1 MNDGV
6 TMKHALYANRRRK
19 RAKKGRTRS
28 PPAPFDSVYNLSVD
42 RLRSHTGLRFLLS
55 EALVRVLDLI
65 TLGRILT
72 CGTWL
77 NMAHVCSLFFL
88 ARSLSL
94 RLILTD
100 TVKSETDRVSGS
112 ICVQLT
118 RTRCIQRE
126 QTGGEGRGT

>member
-28 PPAPFDSVYNLSVD
+28 PLLHSILCIIYRSIDFDRTPACDS
-42 RLRSHTGLRFLLS
+42 LLS

-65 TLGRILT
+65 TR
-72 CGTWL
+72 
-77 NMAHVCSLFFL
+77 AHPHVRHVAKYGARVLSLFL